1 MSEGRSYG
9 TFLVN
14 MFPGLITLGILNILG
29 IEICTLEILSVELL
43 KGMQTMQQTTETKAN
58 IPTTHATTGSMISAR
73 TRTTSVTF
81 HILILCMIQFNI
93 IIEFQEFI
101 MNPTLHK
108 PES

>member
-1 MSEGRSYG
+1 
-9 TFLVN
+9 

-43 KGMQTMQQTTETKAN
+43 KGMQTMQQITETKAN

-73 TRTTSVTF
+73 TRRRTGVTF